1 MTLIP
6 GDGVGPEIMDST
18 QEVLLQ
24 MGAKVDPL
32 LITNGECSNLVLD
45 SQIDFEEVY
54 FSEVNRGAS
63 RLVFLDFRVDSKQN
77 PPSSL
82 EDVTALVK
90 KNKVALRGVMGIPEV
105 RNTLE
110 GAEYNL
116 LLLLSMA
123 KEES

>member
-24 MGAKVDPL
+24 MGAKVDISSQIMSA
-32 LITNGECSNLVLD
+32 LINLVLN

-63 RLVFLDFRVDSKQN
+63 RSDFHLDFKADSN
-77 PPSSL
+77 DTHPVL
-82 EDVTALVK
+82 
-90 KNKVALRGVMGIPEV
+90 LRM
-105 RNTLE
+105 
-110 GAEYNL
+110 
-116 LLLLSMA
+116 
-123 KEES
+123 